1 MSGSGSSAEDDCDNQ
16 DVIVIIENLFDLG
29 LEEVLQK
36 IFLCLD
42 PKSLKNCKSS
52 CSQWGEFIERRI
64 WKSKSAR
71 QQLHHKLNYG
81 WKHET
86 PVRQVQRKSSS
97 LIFNRYLSF
106 SELLTRSCL
115 PVSTTSSVTLRLSC
129 VALIVERSWYSRLT
143 QWTRSM

>member
-1 MSGSGSSAEDDCDNQ
+1 MMSDSYPVQCVTKMETDLSGSGSPAEDEIENE

-42 PKSLKNCKSS
+42 PKSLKNCKFS
-52 CSQWGEFIERRI
+52 CSQWREFIERRI

-71 QQLHHKLNYG
+71 QQLHHKLNSG

-86 PVRQVQRKSSS
+86 PVR
-97 LIFNRYLSF
+97 
-106 SELLTRSCL
+106 
-115 PVSTTSSVTLRLSC
+115 
-129 VALIVERSWYSRLT
+129 
-143 QWTRSM
+143 

>member
-1 MSGSGSSAEDDCDNQ
+1 MSSPVSVQCVTKMETDMSGSGSSVEAENDNK

-36 IFLCLD
+36 IFLFLD

-52 CSQWGEFIERRI
+52 CSQWREFIERRI

-71 QQLHHKLNYG
+71 QQLHHKLNSG

-86 PVRQVQRKSSS
+86 PVR
-97 LIFNRYLSF
+97 
-106 SELLTRSCL
+106 
-115 PVSTTSSVTLRLSC
+115 
-129 VALIVERSWYSRLT
+129 
-143 QWTRSM
+143 

>member
-1 MSGSGSSAEDDCDNQ
+1 MMTDTDPVQCAMKMETDMSGSGSLVEAESDKNQ
-16 DVIVIIENLFDLG
+16 DVIVIIDNLFDLG

-52 CSQWGEFIERRI
+52 CSQWREFIERRI

-71 QQLHHKLNYG
+71 QQLHHKLNSG

-86 PVRQVQRKSSS
+86 PVR
-97 LIFNRYLSF
+97 
-106 SELLTRSCL
+106 
-115 PVSTTSSVTLRLSC
+115 
-129 VALIVERSWYSRLT
+129 
-143 QWTRSM
+143 

>member
-1 MSGSGSSAEDDCDNQ
+1 MSSIMSDSDPVQSVTKMETDVSGSGSSAEDECDNQ
-16 DVIVIIENLFDLG
+16 DVIAIIENLFDLG

-52 CSQWGEFIERRI
+52 CSQWREFIGRRI

-71 QQLHHKLNYG
+71 QQLHHKLNSG

-86 PVRQVQRKSSS
+86 PVR
-97 LIFNRYLSF
+97 
-106 SELLTRSCL
+106 
-115 PVSTTSSVTLRLSC
+115 
-129 VALIVERSWYSRLT
+129 
-143 QWTRSM
+143 